1 MFCDT
6 LHRLER
12 KWLVAN
18 ANGTSTERFGQWFAN
33 NYIKRGNLFNGKKE
47 MYQVSDIQECR
58 VAINQWL
65 VDNQYENELPPKVI

>member
-1 MFCDT
+1 MFCET

-18 ANGTSTERFGQWFAN
+18 ANGADLRFGQWFIN
-33 NYIKRGNLFNGKKE
+33 NYIKLGTLEYEGQDFHAFRDV
-47 MYQVSDIQECR
+47 QDCR
-58 VAINQWL
+58 IAINQWL